1 MCGNFEGQAFLPRT
15 ELLQLYMC
23 LGLYVYVTCVH
34 ALLRDFC
41 YLMQTQASRHVPE
54 FNFAVLF

>member
-1 MCGNFEGQAFLPRT
+1 MCDNFEGQAFLPRT
-15 ELLQLYMC
+15 ELLQLYMN

-34 ALLRDFC
+34 ALLCDFC
-41 YLMQTQASRHVPE
+41 HWMQTQASRHVPE